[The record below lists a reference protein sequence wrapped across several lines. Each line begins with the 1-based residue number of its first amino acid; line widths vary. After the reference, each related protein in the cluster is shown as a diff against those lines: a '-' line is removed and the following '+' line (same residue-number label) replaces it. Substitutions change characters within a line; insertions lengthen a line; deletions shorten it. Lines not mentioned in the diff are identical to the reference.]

1 MGLDPNTRLRRAPEL
16 RLELDSSN
24 FARILHDG
32 SVIDVGAYG
41 LTVLDVFSRPT
52 SMREALA
59 LLKPRIRGA
68 QDWIDVTS
76 TIVQLHGIGV
86 LQDEAQAQPTLR
98 SGEMGFDAAHI
109 HVLMLNDATRVERYV
124 EAIRTV
130 VRPGD
135 VVLDVGTGTGILA
148 MAAVRAGARHVYAVE
163 ASGIGR
169 VAQAMFE
176 ANGLAERITLVP
188 GWSTQVDLPE
198 RADVMVSEIIGNEAL
213 GEHVL
218 EVVLDAKKRLLKP
231 GSRLIPSGLR
241 VRGLAVTIPPDEVEK
256 RTFTAEAARA
266 WTERYGLDFGPL
278 ARVPPAADRAFF
290 PWPRRA
296 RDWPVLSEPA
306 ALVDIVFADALAP
319 AVGGGTTVRATAAGR
334 MNGLLVYFD
343 LEIAPG
349 VELTTHPHLAEDRC
363 SWRNGVW
370 ILPEAFEARLGDAF
384 AVSYAHAGIRGQVR
398 IEVRR
403 A

>member
-1 MGLDPNTRLRRAPEL
+1 MALDPTTRLMRAPEL

-24 FARILHDG
+24 LARVVHDG
-32 SVIDVGAYG
+32 SAIDCGAYG

-52 SMREALA
+52 SMAEALA

-76 TIVQLHGIGV
+76 TIVQLHRLGV

-98 SGEMGFDAAHI
+98 SGEKGFDAAHI

-124 EAIRTV
+124 EAIRAV

-135 VVLDVGTGTGILA
+135 VVLDVGTGTGVLA
-148 MAAVRAGARHVYAVE
+148 MAAARAGARHVYAVE

-176 ANGLAERITLVP
+176 ANGLADRITLVP

-218 EVVLDAKKRLLKP
+218 EVVLDAKKRHLKP
-231 GSRLIPSGLR
+231 DARLIPSGLR
-241 VRGLAVTIPPDEVEK
+241 VRGLAVTVPPEEVGK
-256 RTFTAEAARA
+256 RAFTADAARA
-266 WTERYGLDFGPL
+266 WTERYGMDFGPL
-278 ARVPPAADRAFF
+278 ARVTPAADRSFF
-290 PWPRRA
+290 PWPHRA
-296 RDWPVLSEPA
+296 RGWPVLSAPV
-306 ALVDIVFADALAP
+306 ALADIDFATADAP
-319 AVGGGTTVRATAAGR
+319 AVGGGATVPATAAGR
-334 MNGLLVYFD
+334 LNGVLVYFD
-343 LEIAPG
+343 LEIAPAI
-349 VELTTHPHLAEDRC
+349 ELTTHPHLAEEHC

-370 ILPEAFEARLGDAF
+370 LVPEAFEAQVGDAF
-384 AVSYAHAGIRGQVR
+384 TVAYAHTGIRGEVR